1 MAVANENANEALIRK
16 LREHVADLECW
27 LARKSIAPPVV
38 VDEVANQL
46 ATSEGAISAHTAGWE
61 TKVEFTES
69 HLAEMTDW
77 QNGDA
82 AEIRHALASERWRF
96 ATTGVAD
103 DVKMVHE
110 HDRALVSKTALADRI
125 MELEVELAAEKAK
138 NAASAEVRD
147 LPIPSHCSLSSRVLS
162 TWGS

>member
-1 MAVANENANEALIRK
+1 
-16 LREHVADLECW
+16 
-27 LARKSIAPPVV
+27 
-38 VDEVANQL
+38 
-46 ATSEGAISAHTAGWE
+46 
-61 TKVEFTES
+61 
-69 HLAEMTDW
+69 MTDW

-125 MELEVELAAEKAK
+125 MELEVELADEKAK
-138 NAASAEVRD
+138 NAASAEVRE
-147 LPIPSHCSLSSRVLS
+147 LPIPSHLCSLSSRVLS